1 MYMNNFLFLW
11 HDKFFL
17 IIYILSHDNIL
28 DPSNNNSIDTKKILT
43 VFEYIYF
50 FKNLH
55 VIHIIEDCWQI
66 ISIVYVCFN
75 KQVAYDH

>member
-17 IIYILSHDNIL
+17 VIYFLRFT
-28 DPSNNNSIDTKKILT
+28 NSIDTKMIQT

-55 VIHIIEDCWQI
+55 VIHIIEDCWQM
-66 ISIVYVCFN
+66 ISIVYVCYN

>member
-1 MYMNNFLFLW
+1 M
-11 HDKFFL
+11 
-17 IIYILSHDNIL
+17 ILNWNRL
-28 DPSNNNSIDTKKILT
+28 IDTKMIQT

-66 ISIVYVCFN
+66 ISIVYVCYN